1 MAFTGTPVVKQIAD
15 NVVRIT
21 GVSLGVAADG
31 VIMLHGAVSPPT
43 GAIVLPEGFIVNTY
57 QYSNT
62 AGGVVTLQDCIDV
75 TVKRASTGAT
85 TTIPISTVKTGT
97 THADFRATL
106 TNGDAEDVTSD
117 LEIYVRNHT

>member
-1 MAFTGTPVVKQIAD
+1 MAFTGTPVVKQITD
-15 NVVRIT
+15 GMVRIT
-21 GVSLGVAADG
+21 GVSLGVAAAG
-31 VIMLHGAVSPPT
+31 VIMLHGAASPPV

-57 QYSNT
+57 EYSNT
-62 AGGVVTLQDCIDV
+62 PGLVTLQDCIDV
-75 TVKRASTGAT
+75 TCKRASTGAT